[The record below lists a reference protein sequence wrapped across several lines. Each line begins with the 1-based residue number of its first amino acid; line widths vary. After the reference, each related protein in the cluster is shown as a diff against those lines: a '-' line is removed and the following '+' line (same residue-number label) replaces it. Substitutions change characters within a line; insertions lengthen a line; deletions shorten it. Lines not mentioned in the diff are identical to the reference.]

1 MYAGVPFL
9 EVEDIASMVY
19 WLGTSREA
27 GKFNGQGV
35 PLYLGTLQ

>member
-1 MYAGVPFL
+1 MFNIFNSESL
-9 EVEDIASMVY
+9 

-35 PLYLGTLQ
+35 PLDLGTLQ